1 MDPGQSERKPDAK
14 KVLGSG
20 KDWLRLTY
28 KLLLDILILIRDW
41 LKRTSKLLL
50 ASLVFLIVGFL
61 GILIARNGFFWFLFL
76 LAVGIILLLIW
87 LFRRFG
93 LRIIGKEDVVDQWG
107 ILIGGGQGRAENI
120 FDDTQKL
127 IVAAKTPDIK
137 MEKQDVAPGIMRGF
151 LGGKRSFLVI
161 SNTTNYHLK
170 LYRMY
175 INARDYGNNLQVSWY
190 LVYQLSFWGKVAA
203 LLLLVPFLN
212 LFVLPFYLFARII
225 RARSSGLLDL
235 DLFDEQDLRA
245 YVTNAHHCL
254 LEIVEKLIVDLHQDP
269 SKIERKSRGF
279 LGIS

>member
-87 LFRRFG
+87 FFRRFG

-107 ILIGGGQGRAENI
+107 ILIGGGQGRAESI
-120 FDDTQKL
+120 FDDTQNL
-127 IVAAKTPDIK
+127 ITATKA
-137 MEKQDVAPGIMRGF
+137 
-151 LGGKRSFLVI
+151 
-161 SNTTNYHLK
+161 
-170 LYRMY
+170 
-175 INARDYGNNLQVSWY
+175 
-190 LVYQLSFWGKVAA
+190 
-203 LLLLVPFLN
+203 
-212 LFVLPFYLFARII
+212 
-225 RARSSGLLDL
+225 
-235 DLFDEQDLRA
+235 
-245 YVTNAHHCL
+245 
-254 LEIVEKLIVDLHQDP
+254 
-269 SKIERKSRGF
+269 
-279 LGIS
+279 

>member
-50 ASLVFLIVGFL
+50 ASFFFLIIGFF
-61 GILIARNGFFWFLFL
+61 GILIARNIFFWFLL
-76 LAVGIILLLIW
+76 TVAVGIILLFVW
-87 LFRRFG
+87 LFRRFA
-93 LRIIGKEDVVDQWG
+93 LRIIGKENVVDQWDV
-107 ILIGGGQGRAENI
+107 LIGGGQGRADNI
-120 FDDTQKL
+120 FDDTQKR
-127 IVAAKTPDIK
+127 ITATKAPDIK
-137 MEKQDVAPGIMRGF
+137 MERQDVTPGVVRGF
-151 LGGKRSFLVI
+151 LGGKRPFLLI

-190 LVYQLSFWGKVAA
+190 LVYQPGFWGKLAA

-212 LFVLPFYLFARII
+212 LFVLPFYLFGRII
-225 RARSSGLLDL
+225 RARSSGILDL

-245 YVTNAHHCL
+245 YVTNSHHCL
-254 LEIVEKLIVDLHQDP
+254 LEAVEKLIVELHQDP

>member
-1 MDPGQSERKPDAK
+1 MDSDQSEKKPDAK

-28 KLLLDILILIRDW
+28 KLLLDILILVRDW

-93 LRIIGKEDVVDQWG
+93 LRIIGKEDVVDQWDV
-107 ILIGGGQGRAENI
+107 LIGGGQGRAENI

-127 IVAAKTPDIK
+127 ITVTKAPDIK
-137 MEKQDVAPGIMRGF
+137 MEKQDVAPGVMRGF
-151 LGGKRSFLVI
+151 MGGKRSFLVI

-190 LVYQLSFWGKVAA
+190 LVYQPCFWGKQQHY
-203 LLLLVPFLN
+203 
-212 LFVLPFYLFARII
+212 FYLFLFLISLCFHSTFLVGLSGQEVQAFLILTFLMSRI
-225 RARSSGLLDL
+225 
-235 DLFDEQDLRA
+235 
-245 YVTNAHHCL
+245 
-254 LEIVEKLIVDLHQDP
+254 
-269 SKIERKSRGF
+269 
-279 LGIS
+279 